1 MKSCE
6 KIIKIELRRSFDP
19 TSNAAAGSVKTPERN
34 QWQRARVTGLIRR
47 IKTEADAIR
56 PGLWISAAVW
66 PYYLDKRGW
75 RLSEGYNDYYQDSK
89 GWLVTGVIEAIAPM
103 FYSGVSDDFE
113 RWRILLADFLADS
126 HGKTVYPGIGA
137 DYDNFEVIAQ
147 RLEAARRAGAPGHAI
162 FSYGAFDSRG
172 YWGELAQ
179 GPYAAPANCRGSQVI
194 TFRLARCKTQVKAN
208 LGYSSQDYNRTS
220 MSKPAF

>member
-103 FYSGVSDDFE
+103 FIAVYPMTLSVGAFC
-113 RWRILLADFLADS
+113 WRIFWPIVMAKPSIQAL
-126 HGKTVYPGIGA
+126 GT
-137 DYDNFEVIAQ
+137 
-147 RLEAARRAGAPGHAI
+147 
-162 FSYGAFDSRG
+162 
-172 YWGELAQ
+172 
-179 GPYAAPANCRGSQVI
+179 I
-194 TFRLARCKTQVKAN
+194 TTILK
-208 LGYSSQDYNRTS
+208 
-220 MSKPAF
+220 